1 MVSDL
6 QGVGH
11 VLTDPAIHTL
21 DPERFKLAVTNL
33 GKEGF
38 KFFFATHVCNG
49 VCRKLGLKSNASMIA
64 LSRAQKDIA
73 ERGAAPVPIDLRS
86 TAYPAAAARLGH
98 GKGYLY
104 PHDYPNGYVDQEY
117 VPESAKSGPYYEP
130 TDHGF
135 EVEIRKRMKDEG

>member
-1 MVSDL
+1 MGIVVANSAA
-6 QGVGH
+6 QAVMFVG
-11 VLTDPAIHTL
+11 L
-21 DPERFKLAVTNL
+21 PEGQLILAQ
-33 GKEGF
+33 
-38 KFFFATHVCNG
+38 ATTY
-49 VCRKLGLKSNASMIA
+49 LATAPKSNASMIA
-64 LSRAQKDIA
+64 LGRAQKDIA

-86 TAYPAAAARLGH
+86 TAYPAAAGRLGH

-117 VPESAKSGPYYEP
+117 VPDSAKSGPYYEP